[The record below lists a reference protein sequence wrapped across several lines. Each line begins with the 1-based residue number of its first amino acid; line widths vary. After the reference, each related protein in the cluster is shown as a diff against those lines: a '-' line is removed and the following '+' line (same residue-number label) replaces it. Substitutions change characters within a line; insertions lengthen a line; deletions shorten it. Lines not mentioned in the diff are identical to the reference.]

1 MAPSLKAVK
10 SAVVAKNARSV
21 KKCAQMKK
29 VSDKH
34 WDRETKEFEKEKRVG
49 KKKMYASN
57 KAECKRL
64 QIKVGQ
70 SRSKLLL
77 DLKK

>member
-34 WDRETKEFEKEKRVG
+34 WKRETKAFEKEKKRG
-49 KKKMYASN
+49 MKKMYKAN
-57 KAECKRL
+57 KTECKRK
-64 QIKVGQ
+64 QINLGQ
-70 SRSKLLL
+70 SRSKLLE